1 MHRGI
6 NLISNGNHVR
16 TTLALEKVFWES
28 IDEIFGKNWRHWV
41 IEQLNEKPGEI
52 SNSSWIRQQVLKI
65 HKSKGP
71 MQITIT
77 PDPYLAKTYPFM
89 KIIMD
94 RVAPISS
101 FEKQSSIEPIQI
113 NICSIGP
120 DGKAD
125 EPFDTQVISYNT
137 DTITEQ

>member
-1 MHRGI
+1 MNQVTKPKRG
-6 NLISNGNHVR
+6 R
-16 TTLALEKVFWES
+16 P
-28 IDEIFGKNWRHWV
+28 
-41 IEQLNEKPGEI
+41 PGLRSAQKE
-52 SNSSWIRQQVLKI
+52 LKEYLLDHPDI
-65 HKSKGP
+65 PELVDMLVQGAKDPEHKSQG
-71 MQITIT
+71 
-77 PDPYLAKTYPFM
+77 PFM

-120 DGKAD
+120 DGKED